1 MIPARWLLYLL
12 AAAACLIVPAGR
24 AHADPRLD
32 AVRSRYEAAGKLEN
46 NDPEGQFRHTM
57 TYNTMQAAIGLQ
69 TTVITFFKMSNQV
82 DPEEDPYLQTHELF
96 KITVTYNIAA
106 GAFYTIEYLYD
117 SQGALLFYYWKEDV
131 SSPPQE
137 KRYYYTRGTL
147 FRAVVDYE
155 SDNAQ
160 RMKYSKDKDF
170 STEDLRDAA
179 RMVKKAADYKRL
191 FETLVTAE
199 QWR

>member
-1 MIPARWLLYLL
+1 
-12 AAAACLIVPAGR
+12 
-24 AHADPRLD
+24 
-32 AVRSRYEAAGKLEN
+32 
-46 NDPEGQFRHTM
+46 
-57 TYNTMQAAIGLQ
+57 
-69 TTVITFFKMSNQV
+69 
-82 DPEEDPYLQTHELF
+82 LQTHELF

-160 RMKYSKDKDF
+160 RMKYLKDKDF
-170 STEDLRDAA
+170 STEDLQDAA